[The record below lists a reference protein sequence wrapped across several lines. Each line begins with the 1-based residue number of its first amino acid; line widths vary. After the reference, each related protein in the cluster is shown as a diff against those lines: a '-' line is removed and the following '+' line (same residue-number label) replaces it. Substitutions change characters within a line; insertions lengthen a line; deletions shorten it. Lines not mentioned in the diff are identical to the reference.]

1 MQQIRTLESRQTE
14 LRNKMSESDPH
25 LWGCLKK
32 VLELFRQTY
41 PDDYAAYIAAN
52 EEYNVNETKMKELQ
66 AKIEEE
72 ETKIEEEE
80 RGAES
85 HRREEGE

>member
-41 PDDYAAYIAAN
+41 PEDYAAYTAAN
-52 EEYNVNETKMKELQ
+52 EEYNANEMKMEELR
-66 AKIEEE
+66 AKL
-72 ETKIEEEE
+72 EEEE
-80 RGAES
+80 RAAES
-85 HRREEGE
+85 HRREGGE

>member
-32 VLELFRQTY
+32 VLELFRLTY
-41 PDDYAAYIAAN
+41 PEDYAAYTAAN
-52 EEYNVNETKMKELQ
+52 EEYNANETKLEELR
-66 AKIEEE
+66 AKL
-72 ETKIEEEE
+72 EEEE
-80 RGAES
+80 RAAES
-85 HRREEGE
+85 HRSERGE

>member
-41 PDDYAAYIAAN
+41 PEDYAAYTAAN
-52 EEYNVNETKMKELQ
+52 EEYNANEVKLAELQ
-66 AKIEEE
+66 
-72 ETKIEEEE
+72 TKFDEEE
-80 RGAES
+80 RAAES
-85 HRREEGE
+85 HRSERGE

>member
-1 MQQIRTLESRQTE
+1 
-14 LRNKMSESDPH
+14 MSESDPH

-52 EEYNVNETKMKELQ
+52 EEYNANEMKMKELQ
-66 AKIEEE
+66 AKLAEEQATEIHHE
-72 ETKIEEEE
+72 EI
-80 RGAES
+80 
-85 HRREEGE
+85 REQTV

>member
-1 MQQIRTLESRQTE
+1 MDLMQQIRTLESRQTE

-41 PDDYAAYIAAN
+41 PGDYAAYIAAN
-52 EEYNVNETKMKELQ
+52 EEYNANETKMEELR
-66 AKIEEE
+66 AKLD
-72 ETKIEEEE
+72 EEE
-80 RGAES
+80 RAAES
-85 HRREEGE
+85 HRREGGE

>member
-1 MQQIRTLESRQTE
+1 MQQIRVLESRQTE

-41 PDDYAAYIAAN
+41 PEDYAAYTAAN
-52 EEYNVNETKMKELQ
+52 EEYNANEMKMEELR
-66 AKIEEE
+66 AKL
-72 ETKIEEEE
+72 EEEE
-80 RGAES
+80 RAAES

>member
-1 MQQIRTLESRQTE
+1 MQQIRALESRQTE

-72 ETKIEEEE
+72 RE
-80 RGAES
+80 AEAEKFHEGS
-85 HRREEGE
+85 REETLGI

>member
-1 MQQIRTLESRQTE
+1 MDLMQQIRTLESRQTE

-41 PDDYAAYIAAN
+41 PGDYAAYTAAN
-52 EEYNVNETKMKELQ
+52 EEYNTNEAKLAELQ
-66 AKIEEE
+66 
-72 ETKIEEEE
+72 TKLDEE
-80 RGAES
+80 RAVETRRPEEDGAPEV
-85 HRREEGE
+85 

>member
-32 VLELFRQTY
+32 VLELFRQSY
-41 PDDYAAYIAAN
+41 PEDYAAYTAAN
-52 EEYNVNETKMKELQ
+52 EEYNANEVKLAELQ
-66 AKIEEE
+66 
-72 ETKIEEEE
+72 TKLDEEE
-80 RGAES
+80 RAVEN
-85 HRREEGE
+85 HRREGGE